1 MLVSVNIRQ
10 AVCDYIKAA
19 GGWVN
24 LDELVI
30 EFKLNRKDLRSQLTQ
45 MLVHKDYPNLK
56 RSSKRKTGFMT
67 YGHQRAIYTIK
78 YKYEVK

>member
-10 AVCDYIKAA
+10 AVYDYIKAA

-30 EFKLNRKDLRSQLTQ
+30 EFKLNRKDLSNQLTQ

-56 RSSKRKTGFMT
+56 RSSKRKTGVMKL
-67 YGHQRAIYTIK
+67 GHQRAIYTIK